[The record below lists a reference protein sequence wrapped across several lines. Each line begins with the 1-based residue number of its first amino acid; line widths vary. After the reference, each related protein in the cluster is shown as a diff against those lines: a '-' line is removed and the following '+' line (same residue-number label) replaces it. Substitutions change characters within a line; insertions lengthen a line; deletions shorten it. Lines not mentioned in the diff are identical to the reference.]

1 MKFKK
6 IIFPLI
12 AALTL
17 VGCNE
22 KKSSE
27 NLSSNEPATSIIDSS
42 NNSSSSSDIEVDP
55 LANGSVGGSLIE
67 IGVGEELLVNSTFN
81 CVFVPSDCENKALR
95 AVYDEDLITLTFQ
108 ENVDGH
114 FSIKT
119 KDKAGSCVLKL
130 YSVELDCLVYRNK
143 ITVSKMV
150 DDEKIEDF
158 LFNSDI
164 WKTRPETISIAGKYD
179 LSFISNAPLTAVLK
193 GSDYEEE
200 TRATLELTYKSM
212 RRNNEFLF
220 YVFDTTLDSESSSTN
235 RKFKEILV
243 SVTGYSI
250 YVYDNQGLLNIF
262 YQL

>member
-1 MKFKK
+1 MNFKK
-6 IIFPLI
+6 LVLPFI
-12 AALTL
+12 AALML

-22 KKSSE
+22 VKPSTSVQLSSE
-27 NLSSNEPATSIIDSS
+27 PTSSVT
-42 NNSSSSSDIEVDP
+42 SSSSQEDIVVEP
-55 LANGSVGGSLIE
+55 LSNGSVGGSLIE
-67 IGVGEELLVNSTFN
+67 IGVGEQLLVNSTFN
-81 CVFVPSDCENKALR
+81 CVFVPADGENKALR
-95 AVYDEDLITLTFQ
+95 AVYDESLFTLTFQ

-114 FSIKT
+114 FSIRT

-143 ITVSKMV
+143 VTVK
-150 DDEKIEDF
+150 KAIEEEDIEQY
-158 LFNSDI
+158 LFDADT
-164 WKTRPETISIAGKYD
+164 WKTRPETISIAGKFD

-193 GSDYEEE
+193 GSDSEEE

-220 YVFDTTLDSESSSTN
+220 YVFDTTLDQDSSSTS
-235 RKFKEILV
+235 RKFREMLV

-250 YVYDNQGLLNIF
+250 YVYDSQGLINIF

>member
-1 MKFKK
+1 MNFKK

-27 NLSSNEPATSIIDSS
+27 NFSSNEPSISVPDSS
-42 NNSSSSSDIEVDP
+42 NNSSSEPEIEVEP
-55 LANGSVGGSLIE
+55 LASGSVGGSLIE
-67 IGVGEELLVNSTFN
+67 IGVGEQLLVNSTFT

-95 AVYDEDLITLTFQ
+95 AVYDENLITVTFQ

-114 FSIKT
+114 FSIRT

-143 ITVSKMV
+143 VTVKEAV
-150 DDEKIEDF
+150 DDEKIEDY
-158 LFNSDI
+158 LFNTDT
-164 WKTRPETISIAGKYD
+164 WKTKPETISIAGKFD
-179 LSFISNAPLTAVLK
+179 LSFISNAPLTCVLK
-193 GSDYEEE
+193 GSDMEEE
-200 TRATLELTYKSM
+200 TRATLELTYRSM

-220 YVFDTTLDSESSSTN
+220 YVFDTTLDTESSSTN
-235 RKFKEILV
+235 RKFREMLV

-250 YVYDNQGLLNIF
+250 YVYDNQGLINIF